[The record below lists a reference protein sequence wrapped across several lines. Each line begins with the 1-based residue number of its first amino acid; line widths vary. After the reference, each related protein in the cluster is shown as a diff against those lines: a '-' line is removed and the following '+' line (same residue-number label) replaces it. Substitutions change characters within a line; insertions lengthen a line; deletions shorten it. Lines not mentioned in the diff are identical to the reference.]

1 MWWAWLAGIGGGV
14 LLLLAVCLCC
24 RPRAVPRECEVLVIG
39 SGAAGLAAAV
49 ASGDRDVVV
58 LEAARSVGGTT
69 ARSGG
74 ALWIPDN
81 DWKRAR
87 GGAETRG
94 QFMEYARARNG
105 RPLTALETKRADAFF
120 HGARE
125 AAAELVA
132 AGVRLRPSKVSALA
146 RDANARYAK
155 SVGLDA
161 DAELLNTHCDYGT
174 ERNRSALGRT
184 LFVPPEFEV
193 ASILTVIR
201 ETSLGSLLRYLPS
214 LLRSGAFNNGRGGDL
229 VIALRKAVRRKCP
242 RCKIITSAR
251 VVDLAPEDTKWRA
264 TLADGRSVVA
274 PRVIV
279 ATGGAGALVEAARRA
294 ARFDAVRGSCSVPTA
309 RGDLAGGRVGAAS
322 APAVWFKQCI
332 LKSPDVE
339 YELGGNIAGWF
350 LSGSSAF
357 LVDARGRRFVNEA
370 SGYPIRGRTQANTNR
385 KVVAYVGD
393 AHARNAYTAFDAPGG
408 AWPPRGASTKR
419 LIRADTWAEL
429 SRRVGE
435 EMLAHDPDVDLGE
448 FARGMEV
455 TRRRFDRMAAAGVD
469 EDFRRGESASDFS
482 WVKAL
487 GADVDRA
494 NPLLRPLDDGGPYY
508 ALLMGAAVLDTTGGI
523 VTDEHARALDERG
536 RPLPG
541 LYAAGN
547 AAVPVLDAAVYLS
560 GGFTIAH
567 AVWSGWVAGKH
578 EDA

>member
-1 MWWAWLAGIGGGV
+1 M
-14 LLLLAVCLCC
+14 LLIALCVCW
-24 RPRAVPRECEVLVIG
+24 RRRALPRECEVLVIG
-39 SGAAGLAAAV
+39 SGAAGLTAAI
-49 ASGDRDVVV
+49 ASGDRDILV
-58 LEAARSVGGTT
+58 LEAARRVGGTT

-81 DWKRAR
+81 DWKRER
-87 GGAETRG
+87 GVQETCG
-94 QFMEYARARNG
+94 QFLEYARARNG
-105 RPLTALETKRADAFF
+105 RPLTALETRRATAFF

-132 AGVRLRPSKVSALA
+132 AGIRLRPSPVSALA

-155 SVGLDA
+155 SVGLSE

-174 ERNRSALGRT
+174 DRNRSALGRT

-193 ASILTVIR
+193 ASISTVIR
-201 ETSLGSLLRYLPS
+201 ETSLASFLRYLPS
-214 LLRSGAFNNGRGGDL
+214 LLGSGAFKNGRGGDL

-242 RCKIITSAR
+242 RCKIVTSAR
-251 VVDLAPEDTKWRA
+251 VVDLVQDGAKWRA
-264 TLADGRSVVA
+264 TLADGRTVA
-274 PRVIV
+274 ASRAIV

-294 ARFDAVRGSCSVPTA
+294 ARSDAIRGSCAVPTA
-309 RGDLAGGRVGAAS
+309 RGDLAGGRTGAAS
-322 APAVWFKQCI
+322 APAVWYKQCI
-332 LKSPDVE
+332 LGSPAAE

-357 LVDARGRRFVNEA
+357 LVDSRGQRFVNEA

-393 AHARNAYTAFDAPGG
+393 AYARNEYTAFDALGG

-429 SRRVGE
+429 SRRIGE
-435 EMLAHDPDVDLGE
+435 EMKAHDPTVDETE
-448 FARGMEV
+448 FSSGMEK
-455 TRRRFDRMAAAGVD
+455 TRRRFNRMAVAGVD
-469 EDFRRGESASDFS
+469 EDFQRGESASDFS

-487 GADVDRA
+487 GADVGRA
-494 NPLLRPLDDGGPYY
+494 NPLLRPLDDDGPYF

-547 AAVPVLDAAVYLS
+547 SAVPVLDAAVYLS
-560 GGFTIAH
+560 GGFTIGH

-578 EDA
+578 AEA